1 MTQSPP
7 TAFDIA
13 DMTWPPPPYR
23 PPVPAVTATDGVR
36 RFDGITYATTPGYRP
51 RLLDV
56 QVPAGDGP
64 FPAVVWIHGGGWLDG
79 DRRYPPPTVPAALLH
94 GAVLAAGLALV
105 SIDYRHSL
113 EAPFPAQLHDVKAA
127 IRYVR
132 AFAGDLGVDPD
143 RIGVWGESAG
153 GHLAALAGLV
163 GPAGAGAADGTA
175 GAAGAEAAGADAVV
189 ADAAGTD
196 AVVADAVALEGTQ
209 GVGSGETGVL
219 AVVDW
224 YGVSDLVALAA
235 HPMPPMPSGAEFPD
249 PYEALLGA
257 SVADRP
263 DLARAASPVT
273 YADGSNPPPPFLLV
287 HGTRDGLVPYS
298 QSEVLAAA
306 LKGAGGDVTLKPV
319 EGADHIF
326 LGSPDIASIVGD
338 SVAFLARHL
347 GAGA

>member
-23 PPVPAVTATDGVR
+23 PPVPAVTGTDGVR

-153 GHLAALAGLV
+153 GHLAALAGVV

-175 GAAGAEAAGADAVV
+175 GAAGAEAAGA
-189 ADAAGTD
+189 D

-306 LKGAGGDVTLKPV
+306 LKGAGGEVTLKPV

>member
-7 TAFDIA
+7 AVFDVS
-13 DMTWPPPPYR
+13 DMTWPPPPYHS
-23 PPVPAVTATDGVR
+23 PVAPVTGPDGVR
-36 RFDGITYATTPGYRP
+36 RFDGVTYATTPGYRP

-64 FPAVVWIHGGGWLDG
+64 FPAVVWTHGGGWLDG

-105 SIDYRHSL
+105 SVDYRHSL

-132 AFAGDLGVDPD
+132 AFADDLGIDPD

-163 GPAGAGAADGTA
+163 GPGTPDGA
-175 GAAGAEAAGADAVV
+175 
-189 ADAAGTD
+189 
-196 AVVADAVALEGTQ
+196 ALEGTA
-209 GVGSGETGVL
+209 GVGTGETGVR

-224 YGVSDLVALAA
+224 YGCSDLEALAA
-235 HPMPPMPSGAEFPD
+235 HPMPPMPSGVDFPD
-249 PYEALLGA
+249 PYASLLGGTEA
-257 SVADRP
+257 ERP
-263 DLARAASPVT
+263 ALARAASPVT
-273 YADGSNPPPPFLLV
+273 YAGGPHLPPFLLV

-298 QSEVLAAA
+298 QSEALAAA
-306 LKGAGGDVTLKPV
+306 LRSGGGEVTLRPV
-319 EGADHIF
+319 DGADHIF
-326 LGSPDIASIVGD
+326 LGSPDIAEIVAE
-338 SVAFLARHL
+338 SVAFLAGHL
-347 GAGA
+347 DAGV

>member
-7 TAFDIA
+7 AAFDTADMA
-13 DMTWPPPPYR
+13 DMTWPPPPFQKPV
-23 PPVPAVTATDGVR
+23 PPVTGTDGVR

-56 QVPAGDGP
+56 QVPAGEGP

-94 GAVLAAGLALV
+94 GAVLGAGLALV

-132 AFAGDLGVDPD
+132 HFAGDLGIDPD
-143 RIGVWGESAG
+143 RVGVWGESAG

-163 GPAGAGAADGTA
+163 GPGSPDGPAMEGAH
-175 GAAGAEAAGADAVV
+175 
-189 ADAAGTD
+189 
-196 AVVADAVALEGTQ
+196 
-209 GVGSGETGVL
+209 GVGSGDTGVL

-224 YGVSDLVALAA
+224 YGVSDVVALSS
-235 HPMPPMPSGAEFPD
+235 HPMPAMPTEVEFPN

-257 SVADRP
+257 TVDERP

-273 YADGSNPPPPFLLV
+273 YAQGSNPPPFLLV

-298 QSEVLAAA
+298 QSEALAVE
-306 LKGAGGDVTLKPV
+306 LTRAGGEVTLRPV
-319 EGADHIF
+319 DGADHIF
-326 LGSPDIASIVGD
+326 IGSPDIVAIVD
-338 SVAFLARHL
+338 ESVAFLAGHL
-347 GAGA
+347 GAQA